1 VGLGIDLAGA
11 GSVTNAASAAII
23 GVYGV
28 FISNGAGT
36 VVNFGSTAATAARH
50 RFLGGQTG
58 AAACRE
64 PLTSSKDQIEMM
76 TRMKRTLSQA
86 LNTPRNGG
94 KSKEPWQSRA
104 GIRNVAFKQQLQ

>member
-36 VVNFGSTAATAARH
+36 VVNFGSTAATAASAS
-50 RFLGGQTG
+50 L
-58 AAACRE
+58 
-64 PLTSSKDQIEMM
+64 
-76 TRMKRTLSQA
+76 
-86 LNTPRNGG
+86 
-94 KSKEPWQSRA
+94 PWRA
-104 GIRNVAFKQQLQ
+104 DWGR